1 MNDSPLDPT
10 ASALAEALF
19 GPDRDTV
26 HLPWRRIITTEVFRR
41 AEGLDPDQRVARSYE
56 RLRALQESVGHGA
69 ELAADPRQL
78 ASMHEWTAVVD
89 PATSTIA
96 GIHYNLFLGSLLD
109 HDTNPKRELADFTS
123 LRRTG
128 TFLCT
133 EVAHGNDVIALETT
147 AEYDRTTAEFVLH
160 TPSPGARKFMP
171 NTSLIGGPKSAVVAA
186 RLIIDDQDHGVF
198 LFLVPLSDERGFL
211 PGVHVQPLPERV
223 GSPIDHCLT
232 SFGHVRLPRE
242 ALLESEHGRIDDDGS
257 FDSDHGSLRK
267 RVLRSISRVTVGK
280 LCLTASALGGTRAG
294 LVIAVRYA
302 TLRTIAGSKTGSRVP
317 LADIRSHHAP
327 LLKGVATAY
336 AMTFLHR
343 WVETRWAERDPASV
357 AEAERLAAISKGW
370 ITWQSRA
377 ILDQCRER
385 CGAQGLFLANRLG
398 ELANDLEGAITAEG
412 DNLVIWVKA
421 SAEMMFEF
429 DRTTVAA
436 QHERSGAGEWTD
448 PEFLR
453 DLVAAVSRI
462 WHARAHTA
470 LRRERRG
477 DSLRRW
483 NGAVGPATEATEAY
497 ARLLATDA
505 FLAAADE
512 VGDPTAR
519 TLLRLLCT
527 LFALDY
533 LGAHTGALLVEGHIT
548 AELVG
553 SLHETVNSLLEDLA
567 PRMTTL
573 IEGFDVPAQ
582 VLEDIPIT
590 SSAPLELVAG

>member
-1 MNDSPLDPT
+1 MNDRPLGPT
-10 ASALAEALF
+10 ASALAGALF
-19 GPDRDTV
+19 GPDRDAV
-26 HLPWRRIITTEVFRR
+26 HLPWRQIIVTEVFRR
-41 AEGLDPDQRVARSYE
+41 AEGLDPTQRVALSYE
-56 RLRALQESVGHGA
+56 RLRALQDSVEHGDR
-69 ELAADPRQL
+69 LAADPRQL
-78 ASMHEWTAVVD
+78 ASMHEWTAMVD
-89 PATSTIA
+89 PATATVA

-109 HDTNPKRELADFTS
+109 HDTHPKRELADFTT

-160 TPSPGARKFMP
+160 TPSEGARKFMP
-171 NTSLIGGPKSAVVAA
+171 NTSLVGGPKSGVVAA
-186 RLIIDDQDHGVF
+186 RLIIDGQDHGVF

-232 SFGHVRLPRE
+232 YFEHVRLPRE
-242 ALLESEHGRIDDDGS
+242 ALLESEHGRIADDGS
-257 FDSDHGSLRK
+257 FDSAHGSLRK
-267 RVLRSISRVTVGK
+267 RVLRSIARVTVGK
-280 LCLTASALGGTRAG
+280 LCLTASALGGTRVA
-294 LVIAVRYA
+294 LAIAVRYA
-302 TLRTIAGSKTGSRVP
+302 ERRTIAGARTGSRVP
-317 LADIRSHHAP
+317 LAEIRSHHAP
-327 LLKGVATAY
+327 LLKGMATAY

-343 WVETRWAERDPASV
+343 SVETCWADRDPATA
-357 AEAERLAAISKGW
+357 AEAERLVAISKGW
-370 ITWQSRA
+370 ITWQART

-385 CGAQGLFLANRLG
+385 CGAQGLFLANRLA

-429 DRTTVAA
+429 DRATVATRR
-436 QHERSGAGEWTD
+436 ETSGAGEWTD

-453 DLVAAVSRI
+453 DLVAAVART

-470 LRRERRG
+470 LRRDRNS

-483 NGAVGPATEATEAY
+483 NAAVAPATEATEAY

-512 VGDPTAR
+512 SGDPAAR
-519 TLLRLLCT
+519 ALLRRLCT

-533 LGAHTGALLVEGHIT
+533 LAAHTGDLLAEGHIT
-548 AELVG
+548 ADLVG
-553 SLHETVNSLLEDLA
+553 SLHETVNALLEDLA
-567 PRMTTL
+567 PEMATL
-573 IEGFDVPAQ
+573 VEGFDLPVQ
-582 VLEDIPIT
+582 VLEAIPIT
-590 SSAPLELVAG
+590 SGEPLEGVVA